1 MILVIAADG
10 VRAKAHSRELRSH
23 QRPLLLWPVSLALL
37 QPGLISLVERRRR
50 WSIEEKLA
58 ILVEALASGASVSAV
73 ADRHGVARGLLYTC
87 LRLTRE
93 GRM

>member
-1 MILVIAADG
+1 MVCAQRRT
-10 VRAKAHSRELRSH
+10 RASFVPTSDRLCSGECHSLFYK
-23 QRPLLLWPVSLALL
+23 
-37 QPGLISLVERRRR
+37 PGLISLVERRRR